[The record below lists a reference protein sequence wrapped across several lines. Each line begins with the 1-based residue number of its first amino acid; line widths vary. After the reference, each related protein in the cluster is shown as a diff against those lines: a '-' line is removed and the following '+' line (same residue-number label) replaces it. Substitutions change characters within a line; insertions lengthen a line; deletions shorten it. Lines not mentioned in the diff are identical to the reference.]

1 MPRLLEALDS
11 PYPQV
16 RSSAQGNLAEFTF
29 QRFLNAFELLTH
41 ETRRSPGAGEEGRSP
56 TLPDSGRSLLRRWR
70 TRRLRGLI
78 VARALELVPEVEEAA
93 LSLLNDEDH
102 MVRAEA
108 AAFLAGCTSAR
119 SREALLAA
127 HEDRSPLV
135 QEAARES
142 LRQRGEQTVY
152 AEAIS

>member
-1 MPRLLEALDS
+1 M
-11 PYPQV
+11 
-16 RSSAQGNLAEFTF
+16 
-29 QRFLNAFELLTH
+29 
-41 ETRRSPGAGEEGRSP
+41 
-56 TLPDSGRSLLRRWR
+56 
-70 TRRLRGLI
+70 
-78 VARALELVPEVEEAA
+78 ARALELVPEVEEAA

-108 AAFLAGCTSAR
+108 AASLAGCTSAR